1 MDDLRRIGC
10 QSLEVVLQQL
20 SLAGRQ
26 AHHTRAHATLEVVHQ
41 QGSQAVHQRRLC
53 RDDERRIRQVFA
65 LVLDPVG
72 RLCLIALLVFARP
85 LLLFLL
91 LLPLRSNRPRRRP
104 KRVRCAGPPLR
115 GGQRAGNQV
124 AGLPALGPDHR
135 IQRLLLHR
143 RVCHVASLL
152 SSPDAR
158 VSLAPQGAKVLRL
171 AGLARRSGSL
181 RDGASAGGGDGGAAG
196 DGAAVAADGHI
207 RGRTS
212 LLAALYLRG
221 GSTDAAAIC
230 AAC

>member
-20 SLAGRQ
+20 SLAGRH
-26 AHHTRAHATLEVVHQ
+26 AHHARAHATLEVVHQ

-72 RLCLIALLVFARP
+72 RLCLIALLVVARP

-91 LLPLRSNRPRRRP
+91 
-104 KRVRCAGPPLR
+104 RCAGPPLR
-115 GGQRAGNQV
+115 GGQRAGDQV
-124 AGLPALGPDHR
+124 AGLPALGPDHH
-135 IQRLLLHR
+135 IQLLLLHR

-158 VSLAPQGAKVLRL
+158 VFLAPQGAKVLRL
-171 AGLARRSGSL
+171 AGLARRTGSL
-181 RDGASAGGGDGGAAG
+181 RDGASAGGGGGAAG
-196 DGAAVAADGHI
+196 DGAAVAADGHV

-212 LLAALYLRG
+212 LLAALSLRG
-221 GSTDAAAIC
+221 GSADAAAIC

>member
-104 KRVRCAGPPLR
+104 KRV
-115 GGQRAGNQV
+115 
-124 AGLPALGPDHR
+124 LPALGPDHR